1 MERRWFELL
10 MDDHTM
16 TEKVFAAAELAF
28 ADEAGPSPELVAD
41 VLSYVTVYVDRCH
54 SLKEENHLF
63 PLIQE
68 RGIPAAG
75 GPLAVM
81 LGEHEEQRRLL
92 AELVPAGEAFV
103 AGEAASLAAFQ
114 AIFGRYAALCKEHFW
129 KENDILYPM
138 ARRVMSEEDEARVI
152 RGIEATEAELGEGA
166 RERYYALAEK
176 LAASSGVK
184 DLSLSVDREVMACV
198 LNTLPVEL
206 SFVDADD
213 VVQYFNRE
221 DLDKIFPRQ
230 RSAIGTKV
238 QDCHPQGSVHLVNRI
253 LREFKAGKREVAE
266 FWIDFGGKMVHIR
279 YFPVRDRSGR
289 YLGCMETVQDVTHIR
304 SLQGERRL
312 LDEA

>member
-1 MERRWFELL
+1 MAISV
-10 MDDHTM
+10 M
-16 TEKVFAAAELAF
+16 
-28 ADEAGPSPELVAD
+28 GP
-41 VLSYVTVYVDRCH
+41 
-54 SLKEENHLF
+54 
-63 PLIQE
+63 
-68 RGIPAAG
+68 
-75 GPLAVM
+75 
-81 LGEHEEQRRLL
+81 
-92 AELVPAGEAFV
+92 
-103 AGEAASLAAFQ
+103 
-114 AIFGRYAALCKEHFW
+114 
-129 KENDILYPM
+129 
-138 ARRVMSEEDEARVI
+138 EDEQALLQ
-152 RGIEATEAELGEGA
+152 GIEACEAALGEDTH
-166 RERYYALAEK
+166 ERNYALAER
-176 LAASSGVK
+176 LASGADVK
-184 DLSLSVDREVMACV
+184 DLVFGIDHETLACI